1 MQLIEDSLS
10 KYAQFKHLT
19 LIPILAEENHR
30 QHVIV
35 KILQSGAQFKIIFSM
50 REAKASWRMRKR
62 NRIC

>member
-19 LIPILAEENHR
+19 LIQILAEENR
-30 QHVIV
+30 KQQVIV

-50 REAKASWRMRKR
+50 REAKAS
-62 NRIC
+62 